1 MLKERLRLSN
11 AAHKQDNLAYKTKLY
26 THTHDRYVQI
36 QTDLRFI
43 HHLSRLLI
51 RISSPIVTFLK
62 TFQILTLPTSKQL
75 ARSRDEENSC
85 DGRK

>member
-1 MLKERLRLSN
+1 MMKERLTLSN

-26 THTHDRYVQI
+26 TVHT
-36 QTDLRFI
+36 
-43 HHLSRLLI
+43 HHLSRLSI
-51 RISSPIVTFLK
+51 RISTPIVTFLK

-85 DGRK
+85 DWRK